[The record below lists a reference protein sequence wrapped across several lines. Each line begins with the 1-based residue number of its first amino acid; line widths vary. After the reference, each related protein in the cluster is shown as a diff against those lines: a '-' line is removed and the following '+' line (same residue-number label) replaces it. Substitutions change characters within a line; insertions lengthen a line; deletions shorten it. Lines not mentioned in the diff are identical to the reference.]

1 MSYTDN
7 RYLNANSEQSAAASF
22 SSDKTNTLMLALAAV
37 MSVIGSAAVG
47 TGSIDTDSLYQMAS
61 VAFPQLTA
69 WLISYL
75 MYQNPN
81 AMKPQLTEQKA
92 LPAPASENMSK

>member
-7 RYLNANSEQSAAASF
+7 RFLSANSEQSAAAF

-47 TGSIDTDSLYQMAS
+47 TSTIDADSLYQLSS

-81 AMKPQLTEQKA
+81 AMKPQSTEPKA
-92 LPAPASENMSK
+92 LPANSSKDENA